1 MLILNACIPFD
12 NIGFVIKM
20 KLFSLCMLCNSFLS
34 CFKNSLKIFQ
44 EHLQRLSANN
54 KCHRFS
60 LADRVKSGIFGQTAK
75 FGQRPCLF
83 HISNI
88 GIKNKLTKQTVKILI
103 LDLHCLQMC
112 VRIYLM
118 SAFTR
123 LYPRSNDH

>member
-1 MLILNACIPFD
+1 MLILNACIRLFD

-20 KLFSLCMLCNSFLS
+20 KLSSVCMLS

-60 LADRVKSGIFGQTAK
+60 LTDRVKSGIFGQTAK
-75 FGQRPCLF
+75 FGQTPCLF

-112 VRIYLM
+112 V
-118 SAFTR
+118 
-123 LYPRSNDH
+123 

>member
-1 MLILNACIPFD
+1 MLILNACIRLFD
-12 NIGFVIKM
+12 YIGFVIKM
-20 KLFSLCMLCNSFLS
+20 KLASLYMLGNSCFPA

-54 KCHRFS
+54 KCHRLS

-75 FGQRPCLF
+75 FGQTPCLF
-83 HISNI
+83 HISNF

-112 VRIYLM
+112 V
-118 SAFTR
+118 
-123 LYPRSNDH
+123 